1 MDAKCVRISG
11 MEIPYFYLPVGSFA
25 AAASGKESIVQ
36 T

>member
-1 MDAKCVRISG
+1 
-11 MEIPYFYLPVGSFA
+11 METPCFYLPFGSFA